1 MTFKKRFRSIAAP
14 LVALSLAGGLVA
26 GAGADGG
33 GPKAK
38 TKIQFKSLGAS
49 GSSGTL
55 ESKKNFCLKNR
66 KVSIFLLDDFV
77 SDKIEITYSNSKGK
91 GNTDKDLQPGE
102 YFAKVDAEN
111 INGVE
116 CLYGVTGNKSFN

>member
-1 MTFKKRFRSIAAP
+1 MTSKKTFRPIAGSLAA
-14 LVALSLAGGLVA
+14 LVLAGGLA
-26 GAGADGG
+26 GGATADGG

-38 TKIQFKSLGAS
+38 TKIQFKSLGAT
-49 GSSGTL
+49 GSSGIL

-66 KVSIFLLDDFV
+66 KVSIFFVDNFV

-91 GNTDKDLQPGE
+91 WKTEKDLQPGP
-102 YFAKVDAEN
+102 YFAKVDAEK

-116 CLYGVTGNKSFN
+116 CLYAVTPEKTFN